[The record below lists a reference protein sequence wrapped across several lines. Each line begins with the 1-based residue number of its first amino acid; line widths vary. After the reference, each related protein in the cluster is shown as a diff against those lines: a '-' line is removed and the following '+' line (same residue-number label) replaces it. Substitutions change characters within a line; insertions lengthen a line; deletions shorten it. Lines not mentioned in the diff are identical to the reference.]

1 MVVAGVNVGVP
12 IYLFGNLLRL
22 QSLSLSLSLSLF
34 RWLRPQWAE
43 SIRVPTERK
52 NETPPPASPKEKKR
66 KKKETNK
73 RRTPQRKR

>member
-52 NETPPPASPKEKKR
+52 NETPPPPPPKKK
-66 KKKETNK
+66 KEKKETNK